1 MGQLPHQHSPP
12 GHGPYGP
19 DDLLNE
25 AQACALL
32 GGRHVP
38 LHRSSFW
45 RGIKLGVYPKP
56 LKMGPG
62 GFTNRW
68 LAREL
73 FEVIENASAA
83 RSTENAVSKAYD

>member
-1 MGQLPHQHSPP
+1 MEQPNHFPP
-12 GHGPYGP
+12 GYGP

-25 AQACALL
+25 TQSCALL
-32 GGRHVP
+32 GGRHTP

-62 GFTNRW
+62 GLTNRW

-83 RSTENAVSKAYD
+83 RLTKTPPLDAAE